1 MIVYK
6 PLDLVTCQHFLDVT
20 CLLIFLLL
28 LLLLAFSQIIETI
41 MFIKLD
47 FGKLKPVGSNS
58 GPGVF
63 GETHCKT
70 AEVVLHVSCASGFI
84 QQR

>member
-28 LLLLAFSQIIETI
+28 LLAFSQITETI

-47 FGKLKPVGSNS
+47 FGKLKPVGPNS
-58 GPGVF
+58 
-63 GETHCKT
+63 ETHGKT

>member
-1 MIVYK
+1 MFMIG
-6 PLDLVTCQHFLDVT
+6 LQASLVTFQHFLDVT

-28 LLLLAFSQIIETI
+28 LLLAFSQITETI

-58 GPGVF
+58 
-63 GETHCKT
+63 ETHCKT

>member
-1 MIVYK
+1 
-6 PLDLVTCQHFLDVT
+6 
-20 CLLIFLLL
+20 
-28 LLLLAFSQIIETI
+28 

-70 AEVVLHVSCASGFI
+70 VEVVLHVSCASGFI
-84 QQR
+84 QRR